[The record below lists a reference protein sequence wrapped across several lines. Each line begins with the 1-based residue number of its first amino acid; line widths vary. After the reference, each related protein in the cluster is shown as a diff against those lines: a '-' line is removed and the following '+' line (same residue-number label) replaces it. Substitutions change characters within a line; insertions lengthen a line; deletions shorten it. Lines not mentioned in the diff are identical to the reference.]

1 MERVLFRFT
10 KGEPLRFVGHL
21 DLMRV
26 LERAMRRSRFPIA
39 YSQGFNPRP
48 RMAFASALT
57 LGATSE
63 WELCQLDLAG
73 DLDEAVVRRAFDE
86 LQNQLPAGMVIV
98 EVWPIPNEKK
108 NPYIQ
113 VRAAGFAL
121 TITGEGAADRLSEFF
136 ASGPGIPQ
144 AREWKLQPFP
154 ASPADESAQ
163 ESGAVVLT
171 LKLPA
176 GERDG
181 IRIRDVVGLIEQTC
195 PPLRVTRLHRTR
207 LWCELDPADVEN
219 SKSCGGEPEA
229 AFPLAP
235 TG

>member
-26 LERAMRRSRFPIA
+26 VERAMRRSRFPIA

-48 RMAFASALT
+48 RMSFASALT

-63 WELCQLDLAG
+63 WELCQLDLAR
-73 DLDEAVVRRAFDE
+73 DLEEAAIRQAFDE
-86 LQNQLPAGMVIV
+86 LQNQLPAGMVIM
-98 EVWPIPNEKK
+98 EVWPIPSEKK

-144 AREWKLQPFP
+144 AREWKLEALPSTP
-154 ASPADESAQ
+154 AGDRAP
-163 ESGAVVLT
+163 ESGAAVLT

-195 PPLRVTRLHRTR
+195 PNLRVTRLHRTR

-219 SKSCGGEPEA
+219 SRSCGGEPDA
-229 AFPLAP
+229 ASPLVMP
-235 TG
+235 G